1 MSMLERLFRHVIR
14 APLCTVL
21 FAASVLALPA
31 QAQSFSGALSGAWW
45 NPARNGEG
53 IMVSFESA
61 GGQNYAVVA
70 FFTFTSTGATSWMT
84 GATTYANGATTVAVP
99 VVTASGARFGA
110 QFRSEDVQRT
120 NAGTINL
127 DYISCTQMRLR
138 YAGSENLTI
147 DLSRIV
153 GPLNGVACTTTP
165 AQASQKDQQVRM
177 LAQVTG
183 QTGQP
188 LAGRTLP
195 SINDPLPQ
203 LGKLLFFS
211 KALSGN
217 LDTACASCHHPGLG
231 GADGLSLSIGTGAVD
246 PAVMGP
252 GRRLANGG
260 VSTPRN
266 ANTFFNVGLLDN
278 GLFWD
283 SRVESLGKLV
293 TRNGAGSGIR
303 TPSTSLGAA
312 DPNAGQTLPAAQA
325 RFPVASVTEM
335 RGNLLAGSSDDMLR
349 AHLAAR
355 LGNYGTGAG
364 QLASSA
370 WLARFRTAFNQPNG
384 TAEQLITFDNIA
396 AAIAEYQRSATFVDT
411 PWVRFLRGDNA
422 AISEDAKDG
431 ALLFFRQANQ
441 GGAQCVQ
448 CHAGDNF
455 TNERHHSI
463 GFPHI
468 GPGMG
473 DGTAA
478 SEDFGRGRETQ
489 AAGDRYK
496 FRTPSL
502 LNIELSA
509 PYGHA
514 GTYADLNT
522 AVAHYIDP
530 DATLA
535 SFLNNQGWCNLP
547 QFRNGATCTDVT
559 TVTRNS
565 QAALNKMKADRT
577 NNPADTMPVLNTA
590 TVPLSSATL
599 IVEFLKTLTDPCLKD
614 RSCYG
619 RWIPTAAE
627 APDGHQLN
635 AVTAAGATL

>member
-1 MSMLERLFRHVIR
+1 MPNFPNLSRAARRIALFTF
-14 APLCTVL
+14 CTTVL
-21 FAASVLALPA
+21 AA

-53 IMVSFESA
+53 IMVSFESS
-61 GGQNYAVVA
+61 GGQNFAVVA
-70 FFTFTSTGATSWMT
+70 FFTFSATGATTWMT
-84 GATTYANGATTVAVP
+84 GAATYATGATTVAVP
-99 VVTASGARFGA
+99 VVTATGARFGA
-110 QFRSEDVQRT
+110 AFRAEDVQRT

-138 YAGSENLTI
+138 YTGSESLTI
-147 DLSRIV
+147 DLTRIV

-165 AQASQKDQQVRM
+165 APTTQKDSNLRII
-177 LAQVTG
+177 AQGTG

-231 GADGLSLSIGTGAVD
+231 GGDGLSLSIGTGAVD

-252 GRRLANGG
+252 GRRLASGA
-260 VSTPRN
+260 VSTGRN

-283 SRVESLGKLV
+283 SRVESLGKLA
-293 TRNGAGSGIR
+293 TRNGLGSGIR
-303 TPSTSLGAA
+303 TPSTALGVA
-312 DPNAGQTLPAAQA
+312 DPNAGLNLPAAQA
-325 RFPVASVTEM
+325 RFPVATVAEM
-335 RGNLLAGSSDDMLR
+335 RGALLTGSSDDMLR

-355 LGNYGTGAG
+355 LGNYGTGTG

-370 WLARFRTAFNQPNG
+370 WLARFRSALNQPNG

-411 PWVRFLRGDNA
+411 PWARFLRGDSS
-422 AISEDAKDG
+422 AISEEAKDG
-431 ALLFFRQANQ
+431 ALLFFRQAAQ

-448 CHAGDNF
+448 CHAGDHF

-489 AAGDRYK
+489 APADRYK

-514 GTYADLNT
+514 GTFADLNA
-522 AVAHYIDP
+522 AVVHYIDP
-530 DATLA
+530 DAAQATFLA
-535 SFLNNQGWCNLP
+535 NLGWCNLP
-547 QFRNGATCTDVT
+547 QFRNGATCTDST

-565 QAALNKMKADRT
+565 QAALAKMKADRA
-577 NNPADTMPVLNTA
+577 NNPGDTIPVINTTA
-590 TVPLSSATL
+590 VPTASANL

-619 RWIPTAAE
+619 RWIPAAAE

-635 AVTAAGATL
+635 AVNAAGAPL

>member
-1 MSMLERLFRHVIR
+1 MTSIDRLRTALR
-14 APLCTVL
+14 SALVL
-21 FAASVLALPA
+21 ICLLAGTST
-31 QAQSFSGALSGAWW
+31 AQSFSGALSGAWW
-45 NPARNGEG
+45 NPARDGEG
-53 IMVSFESA
+53 IMVSFESN
-61 GGQNYAVVA
+61 GGQNFAVVA
-70 FFTFTSTGATSWMT
+70 FFTYSASGATSWMT
-84 GATTYANGATTVAVP
+84 GAASYATGATTVAVP
-99 VVTASGARFGA
+99 VVTGSGARFGA
-110 QFRSEDVQRT
+110 AFRSADVQRT
-120 NAGTINL
+120 SAGTINL
-127 DYISCTQMRLR
+127 DYVSCTQMRLR
-138 YAGSENLTI
+138 YTGSENLSI
-147 DLSRIV
+147 DLTRIV

-165 AQASQKDQQVRM
+165 APTTQKDSNLRI
-177 LAQVTG
+177 LAQGTG

-188 LAGRTLP
+188 LTGRTLP

-231 GADGLSLSIGTGAVD
+231 GADALSLSIGAGAVE
-246 PAVMGP
+246 PNVMGP

-293 TRNGAGSGIR
+293 TRNGLGSGIR
-303 TPSTSLGAA
+303 TPTTALGVA

-325 RFPVASVTEM
+325 RFPVASVAEM
-335 RGNLLAGSSDDMLR
+335 RGPLLAGSSDDMLR

-411 PWVRFLRGDNA
+411 PWARFLRGDNT

-431 ALLFFRQANQ
+431 ALLFFRQAAQ

-448 CHAGDNF
+448 CHVGDNF

-463 GFPHI
+463 GFPQI

-514 GTYADLNT
+514 GTYADLSA

-535 SFLNNQGWCNLP
+535 SFLANQGWCNLA
-547 QFRNGATCTDVT
+547 QFRNGANCTDST

-565 QAALNKMKADRT
+565 QATLAKMKADRVS
-577 NNPADTMPVLNTA
+577 NPGDTMPVINTTA
-590 TVPLSSATL
+590 VPLSSAGL

-614 RSCYG
+614 RTCYG
-619 RWIPTAAE
+619 RWVPTAAE

-635 AVTAAGATL
+635 AVTASGAAL

>member
-1 MSMLERLFRHVIR
+1 MPSLARLLR
-14 APLCTVL
+14 AALVLLCVT
-21 FAASVLALPA
+21 ALPSA
-31 QAQSFSGALSGAWW
+31 AQSFSGALSGAWW
-45 NPARNGEG
+45 NPVRNGEG
-53 IMVSFESA
+53 LMVSFESA
-61 GGQNYAVVA
+61 GGQHYAVIA
-70 FFTFTSTGATSWMT
+70 FFTYTSSGATSWMT
-84 GATTYANGATTVAVP
+84 GAATYATGATTVAVP
-99 VVTASGARFGA
+99 VLTGAGARFGA
-110 QFRSEDVQRT
+110 AFRAEDVQRT
-120 NAGTINL
+120 NVGTIHL
-127 DYISCTQMRLR
+127 DYISCTQLRLR
-138 YAGSENLTI
+138 YTGSENLTI
-147 DLSRIV
+147 DLTRIV

-165 AQASQKDQQVRM
+165 APATPKDTNLRI
-177 LAQVTG
+177 LAQGTG
-183 QTGQP
+183 QTGLP
-188 LAGRTLP
+188 LTGRTLP
-195 SINDPLPQ
+195 SISDPLPQ

-211 KALSGN
+211 KTLSGN

-231 GADGLSLSIGTGAVD
+231 GADGLSLSIGAGATD

-252 GRRLANGG
+252 GRRLANGA

-283 SRVESLGKLV
+283 SRVESIGKLV
-293 TRNGAGSGIR
+293 GRNGIGSGIR
-303 TPSTSLGAA
+303 TPSTALGVA
-312 DPNAGQTLPAAQA
+312 DVNAGLSLPAAQA
-325 RFPVASVTEM
+325 RFPVASVAEM
-335 RGNLLAGSSDDMLR
+335 RGPLLAGSGDDLLR
-349 AHLAAR
+349 SHLAAR
-355 LGNYGTGAG
+355 LGNYGTGVG
-364 QLASSA
+364 QLAGST

-411 PWVRFLRGDNA
+411 AWARFMRGDNS

-441 GGAQCVQ
+441 GGGQCVQ
-448 CHAGDNF
+448 CHVGDNF
-455 TNERHHSI
+455 TNERHHAI
-463 GFPHI
+463 GFPQI

-473 DGTAA
+473 DGVAA

-514 GTYADLNT
+514 GAYANLAT

-530 DATLA
+530 DATLNT
-535 SFLNNQGWCNLP
+535 FLANQGGCDLA
-547 QFRNGATCTDVT
+547 QFRNGATCTDIA

-565 QAALNKMKADRT
+565 QAALAKMKADRAG
-577 NNPADTMPVLNTA
+577 NPGDAMPVINTT
-590 TVPLSSATL
+590 TVPLSSANL

-614 RSCYG
+614 RGCFG
-619 RWIPTAAE
+619 RWIPTPAE

-635 AVTAAGATL
+635 AVTAGGATL

>member
-1 MSMLERLFRHVIR
+1 MPNLIHLVKHAR
-14 APLCTVL
+14 P
-21 FAASVLALPA
+21 LALLLLCAAALSA

-53 IMVSFESA
+53 IMVSFESS
-61 GGQNYAVVA
+61 GGQNFAVVA
-70 FFTFTSTGATSWMT
+70 FFTYTASGTASWMT
-84 GATTYANGATTVAVP
+84 GAASYATGATTVAVP
-99 VVTASGARFGA
+99 VVTGAGARFGA
-110 QFRSEDVQRT
+110 AFRAEDVQRT
-120 NAGTINL
+120 SAGTLNL

-138 YAGSENLTI
+138 YTGSENLTI

-165 AQASQKDQQVRM
+165 APVSQKDANLRI
-177 LAQVTG
+177 LAQGTG
-183 QTGQP
+183 QTGLP
-188 LAGRTLP
+188 LTGRTLP

-231 GADGLSLSIGTGAVD
+231 GADGLSLSIGTGAID

-252 GRRLANGG
+252 GRRLANGA

-303 TPSTSLGAA
+303 TPSTAPGVA

-325 RFPVASVTEM
+325 RFPVASVAEM
-335 RGNLLAGSSDDMLR
+335 RGPLLAGSSDDMLR

-364 QLASSA
+364 QLATSA

-384 TAEQLITFDNIA
+384 TAEQLITFNNIA
-396 AAIAEYQRSATFVDT
+396 TAIAEYQRSATFVDT
-411 PWVRFLRGDNA
+411 PWSRFLRGDST
-422 AISEDAKDG
+422 AISEEAKDG
-431 ALLFFRQANQ
+431 ALLFFRQAAQ

-448 CHAGDNF
+448 CHVGDNF

-514 GTYADLNT
+514 GTFADLTT
-522 AVAHYIDP
+522 AVAHYLNP
-530 DATLA
+530 DATIGEFLA
-535 SFLNNQGWCNLP
+535 NQNWCNLP
-547 QFRNGATCTDVT
+547 QFRNSATCTDST

-565 QAALNKMKADRT
+565 QAMLNKMKADRAS
-577 NNPADTMPVLNTA
+577 NPGDTIPVINPNA
-590 TVPLSSATL
+590 VPLSSASL

-635 AVTAAGATL
+635 AVTANGSAL